1 MKDDE
6 FKRAT
11 AKQTEIPQAP
21 KISPALDKLV
31 EEIIRKSEAR
41 ESEPRRQA

>member
-21 KISPALDKLV
+21 KISPELAKVIDD
-31 EEIIRKSEAR
+31 IILRAEAR
-41 ESEPRRQA
+41 ESEPRRPA